1 MGSMKRL
8 SIWTGAVMWAV
19 LAATAASGQ
28 QMIPPGWSPFNP
40 PPPAAPPPPRMDV
53 PEVPRM
59 DVPSQPPAPAVRRES
74 YGDRITRCL
83 EEGAA
88 AGLGPSRREAYSR
101 ACANR

>member
-8 SIWTGAVMWAV
+8 STGAGALLWAV
-19 LAATAASGQ
+19 LAATAAMGQ

-40 PPPAAPPPPRMDV
+40 PPPAAPPPPRIQV
-53 PEVPRM
+53 PEVPRL
-59 DVPSQPPAPAVRRES
+59 DVPSQPPLPAERRES
-74 YGDRITRCL
+74 YSDRITRCL

-101 ACANR
+101 ACANQ